1 MTKSNILDFMYADLV
16 LDNQWSLA
24 EQFCALIKQNQSD
37 QAIIS
42 SFQSLRT
49 AYLLET
55 LTMFRSAPMSADFV
69 KKRDNE
75 NKLIDATHVASIVKA
90 VCAAIAYEKENKEAV
105 IAAIKKIADYH
116 TSKPEKSIAKWF
128 TEAMETIVIEKVSE
142 IKTQEELEKS
152 NKAIESVIF
161 WTNLF
166 CEQQQKND

>member
-1 MTKSNILDFMYADLV
+1 MYADLV

-37 QAIIS
+37 QAMFS
-42 SFQSLRT
+42 SFESLRT

-55 LTMFRSAPMSADFV
+55 LTMFRSDPMSADFV
-69 KKRDNE
+69 KNRDNE
-75 NKLIDATHVASIVKA
+75 NKLVDATHVASIVKA

-105 IAAIKKIADYH
+105 IAAIKNIADYH

-128 TEAMETIVIEKVSE
+128 TTAMETIVIENVSE
-142 IKTQEELEKS
+142 IKTQDELESS

-166 CEQQQKND
+166 CEQQKKND

>member
-1 MTKSNILDFMYADLV
+1 
-16 LDNQWSLA
+16 
-24 EQFCALIKQNQSD
+24 
-37 QAIIS
+37 
-42 SFQSLRT
+42 
-49 AYLLET
+49 
-55 LTMFRSAPMSADFV
+55 MSADFV

-90 VCAAIAYEKENKEAV
+90 ISAAIAYEIENKEAV

-128 TEAMETIVIEKVSE
+128 TESMDLIDIEKVSDL
-142 IKTQEELEKS
+142 KTQEELENS

-166 CEQQQKND
+166 CETK